1 MSKTTLI
8 AIALVLLIGVGGA
21 VLLLQTN
28 TKQASKNATVTNE
41 INQTTVSPAATKRLT
56 PQPTAVLTPRPGE
69 SIVVYT
75 DTGYQPNSIR
85 IKVGEKVTFVNQS
98 SRPMWTASDIHP
110 SHTLYPGSGISKCG
124 TADAANIFDSCKG
137 YNKGESWSFVF
148 REKGKWGYHNHLNP
162 GDTGEI
168 TVE

>member
-1 MSKTTLI
+1 MSKTALI
-8 AIALVLLIGVGGA
+8 AIALVLLVGVGGA

-28 TKQASKNATVTNE
+28 SKQTSKSTTVPNQ
-41 INQTTVSPAATKRLT
+41 INQTAVSPATKRLT

-148 REKGKWGYHNHLNP
+148 REKGKWEYHNHLNP